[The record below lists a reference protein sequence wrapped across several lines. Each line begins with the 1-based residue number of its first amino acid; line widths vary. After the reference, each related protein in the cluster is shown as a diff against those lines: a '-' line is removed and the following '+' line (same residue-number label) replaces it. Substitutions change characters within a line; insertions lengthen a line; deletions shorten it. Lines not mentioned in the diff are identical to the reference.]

1 MKKRFKRLFDLQL
14 FTAGDNQNQSVR
26 YYEKEMAGLIQAVF
40 SVKTWFPG
48 LFAGGVQVKD
58 GVKDTD
64 NAFYV
69 KTSDVACVVS
79 TGTLTGAN
87 ASPAYNKGANV
98 GMGTGT
104 GSTSRFGNR
113 TEVIYTDTAVPYTW
127 DWVVHEGID
136 RHTVNADFDEV
147 VADRLDLQAQKKVS
161 AFNAHAAAFVAS
173 AAGVTVTASA
183 KPTAANVVDYLMQV
197 REEFTNNGVDADAV
211 LHAQLTPEQY
221 SNVIK
226 SGLTTTSKLSDANIG
241 DRTITKCAGLIIE
254 EIPAGAFTGNN
265 WGYFYAENIAAAF
278 TGINTARTIE
288 SEDFDGVAL
297 QGAGKAGE
305 FIPNDNKKALGV
317 ATF

>member
-40 SVKTWFPG
+40 SVKTWFPE
-48 LFAGGVQVKD
+48 LFAGGVQAKD
-58 GVKDTD
+58 GITD
-64 NAFYV
+64 KEHAFYV
-69 KTSDVACVVS
+69 KTSDIACVLS
-79 TGTLTGAN
+79 TGTLTGVS
-87 ASPAYNKGANV
+87 ASPAYNTGANV

-113 TEVIYTDTAVPYTW
+113 TEVIYTDTPVDYTW
-127 DWVVHEGID
+127 DWVFHEGID
-136 RHTVNADFDEV
+136 RHTVNADFDET
-147 VADRLDLQAQKKVS
+147 VAERLELQARKKVS
-161 AFNAHAAAFVAS
+161 AFNAHAAAFIA
-173 AAGVTVTASA
+173 ANAGVTITASA
-183 KPTAANVVDYLMQV
+183 KPTSANVVDYIMQA
-197 REEFTNNGVDADAV
+197 REAFTNNGVDADVQLYAK
-211 LHAQLTPEQY
+211 LTPEQY

-226 SGLTTTSKLSDANIG
+226 SGLAVTSKLSDANVG
-241 DRTITKCAGLIIE
+241 DRTITKIGGFIVD
-254 EIPAGAFTGNN
+254 EIPAAAFTGNN

-278 TGINTARTIE
+278 TGINTARAIE
-288 SEDFDGVAL
+288 SEDFDGTAL